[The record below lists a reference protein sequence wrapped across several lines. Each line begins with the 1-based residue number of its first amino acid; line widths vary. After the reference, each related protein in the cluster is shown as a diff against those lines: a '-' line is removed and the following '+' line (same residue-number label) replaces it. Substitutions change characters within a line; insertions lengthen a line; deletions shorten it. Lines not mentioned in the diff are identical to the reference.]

1 MFCIVSILWQNIVRV
16 IKRKKFGDNTDDEGA
31 VGQMVFVFVGA
42 GTWGEGGQRF
52 APKYVIFFYMT
63 LAY

>member
-1 MFCIVSILWQNIVRV
+1 
-16 IKRKKFGDNTDDEGA
+16 
-31 VGQMVFVFVGA
+31 GQMVFVFVGA